1 MSRKT
6 TPTYVLLNQIT
17 LAAASSSV
25 TFSNILQNY
34 GDLVIVSNFGMSG
47 GSATLLHEFN
57 GDTGNNYSRIF
68 LNSNPSSGTSTN
80 PNIRIIGTTTSYL
93 HTVVSQ
99 IFDYSVKDKYKS
111 ALFRG
116 SGGSTEVLA
125 TSARWASTSSITS
138 IKVFVDAN
146 NFSIG
151 STFSLY
157 GLVT

>member
-1 MSRKT
+1 
-6 TPTYVLLNQIT
+6 
-17 LAAASSSV
+17 
-25 TFSNILQNY
+25 
-34 GDLVIVSNFGMSG
+34 
-47 GSATLLHEFN
+47 
-57 GDTGNNYSRIF
+57 
-68 LNSNPSSGTSTN
+68 
-80 PNIRIIGTTTSYL
+80 
-93 HTVVSQ
+93 VSQ